1 MEFYELK
8 LQSSF
13 SKFCLS
19 PEATKVTEK
28 RQFRGQNSHRLY
40 QTKSEKVEVTQSCR
54 LMDHNLYSRLFMLL
68 SLRFLLA
75 APYWPFFLCVNKVV
89 LAASDLASGQ
99 SATHLL
105 LLLHSVT
112 DKSYYHIY
120 EKLLQS

>member
-1 MEFYELK
+1 MQFYELK
-8 LQSSF
+8 LQSRF
-13 SKFCLS
+13 SEFCLS
-19 PEATKVTEK
+19 LEGTKVTEK
-28 RQFRGQNSHRLY
+28 RQFTRQNSHRLF
-40 QTKSEKVEVTQSCR
+40 QTKSEKVTQSCR
-54 LMDHNLYSRLFMLL
+54 LMVHNLHSRLFMLL

-75 APYWPFFLCVNKVV
+75 APYWPFFLCVKKVV

-99 SATHLL
+99 NATHLL